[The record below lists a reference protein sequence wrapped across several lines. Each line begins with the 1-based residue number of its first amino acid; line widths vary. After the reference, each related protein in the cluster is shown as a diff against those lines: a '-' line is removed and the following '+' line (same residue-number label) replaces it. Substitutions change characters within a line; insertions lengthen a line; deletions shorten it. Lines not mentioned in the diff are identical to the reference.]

1 VPKKRNSLKD
11 LSVDELRWLLMEKRR
26 TSRQDRLERY
36 RKTGRVVTIAPDVDT
51 PSIDHWQAGLSLED
65 PESEKP
71 VRSRTRR
78 LLDGL
83 LLLVEVSAVLGFIF
97 ILFNG
102 LNLIRELNQEAVAG
116 MEQPTLTPT
125 PLIVALVLPSGHT
138 PPNSPGGAQPN
149 DAEIPEHLRPLVQSL
164 ANIPAP
170 TPGPEQAVRI
180 QIPAINVDAPVVQG
194 DGWEQ
199 LKKGVGQHAGTA
211 NPGEKGNAVLS
222 AHNDIFGEIFR
233 DLDRLQPGD
242 EIILFTN
249 QRAYTYLVVDTL
261 VVEPTDVEVMAGTS
275 QPNVTLISCYPY
287 LVDDQRIVIKARL
300 QSAGE

>member
-1 VPKKRNSLKD
+1 VPKKKNSFQD

-26 TSRQDRLERY
+26 ATRQDRLERY
-36 RKTGRVVTIAPDVDT
+36 RQTGRVVTIAPDEDN
-51 PSIDHWQAGLSLED
+51 PSIDRWQAGLSLED

-71 VRSRTRR
+71 GRSRTRR

-83 LLLVEVSAVLGFIF
+83 LLIVEVSAVLGFIF

-102 LNLIRELNQEAVAG
+102 LNLIKELNQEAVAG
-116 MEQPTLTPT
+116 MEQPTLTST

-180 QIPAINVDAPVVQG
+180 QIPAIQVDAPVVQG

-242 EIILFTN
+242 QIILFTN

-261 VVEPTDVEVMAGTS
+261 VVEPTDVEVMASTS

-287 LVDDQRIVIKARL
+287 LVDDQRIVVKARL
-300 QSAGE
+300 QSGGE